1 MLISQIAVRLTKNI
15 AVPRFVTIVEAPV
28 WIPLHN
34 QVLGLAHTIGVD
46 IAMVLANNVRFVAV
60 SRGIVIR
67 AVRIAMYQDKP
78 FSSNEPKPIYR
89 KVFSFFYLLVNKTQC
104 YKVDYYMHL
113 FKLANVLSVDYQ
125 YYTL

>member
-1 MLISQIAVRLTKNI
+1 MLIPQIATRLTKNI
-15 AVPRFVTIVEAPV
+15 AGPRFVTIVEAPV

-78 FSSNEPKPIYR
+78 SSSKEPKPICR

-104 YKVDYYMHL
+104 YEVDYYMHL
-113 FKLANVLSVDYQ
+113 I
-125 YYTL
+125 

>member
-1 MLISQIAVRLTKNI
+1 MLIPQIAARLTKSI

-78 FSSNEPKPIYR
+78 SSSKELKPICR
-89 KVFSFFYLLVNKTQC
+89 KVFCRF
-104 YKVDYYMHL
+104 
-113 FKLANVLSVDYQ
+113 AGE
-125 YYTL
+125 